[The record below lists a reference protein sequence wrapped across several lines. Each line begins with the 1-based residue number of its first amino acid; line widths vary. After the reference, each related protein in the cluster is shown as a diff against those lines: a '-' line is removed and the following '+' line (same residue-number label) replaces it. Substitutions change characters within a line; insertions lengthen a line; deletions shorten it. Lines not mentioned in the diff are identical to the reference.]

1 MPSWNIHIAQT
12 ERLLARDGAV
22 ARTVRD
28 GNAFLFGNLVPDIQV
43 GYMVPGIEEPI
54 PYRITHCAEPAPIP
68 KPREREFW
76 NEYVAPLAAQL
87 DETDCTC
94 AAVCPGD
101 IRREVDRVNRIHFAH
116 RYRDQGPA
124 AADERTCAASAA
136 GPEPRSERTRFDLV
150 LGAWAH
156 LMADNLWNTRVNEF
170 LDARGGKPSEQF
182 RVKKQNDFDGFGK
195 TLEIH
200 ALPRETDALI
210 AAAAEFPQYAIG
222 GMQVHDALV
231 VAHEIVRTNGVA
243 VHAPY
248 MLLTEEFFA
257 SVFEEVLDETDRAL
271 EERLGRA

>member
-28 GNAFLFGNLVPDIQV
+28 ANAFLFGSLVPDIQV

-76 NEYVAPLAAQL
+76 NEYVAPLAEQMDDA
-87 DETDCTC
+87 DRTC
-94 AAVCPGD
+94 AVVCPGD

-116 RYRDQGPA
+116 RYRDQGSATVDACACAGFPA
-124 AADERTCAASAA
+124 GSVPRPERTL
-136 GPEPRSERTRFDLV
+136 FDLA

-195 TLEIH
+195 TLEIY
-200 ALPRETDALI
+200 ALPRETDALV

-222 GMQVHDALV
+222 RGQVHDALV
-231 VAHEIVRTNGVA
+231 VAHEIVRTNGVT

-248 MLLTEEFFA
+248 MLLTEEFFV